1 MIGALQIAQYIL
13 LAGWFFVPAG
23 VSNMA
28 PCFLK
33 GKNPVDMGRNF
44 VDGNRFFG
52 DGKTIEGLIGGT
64 LIGTF
69 FGILQIVILYIT
81 GMDSS
86 MLSFGQ
92 GLDALLVVFLIAL
105 GALFGDLIGSF
116 IKRRLKLKRGQ
127 KAPLMDQYNLVF
139 GVFVLLLAFPIARP
153 WFLEHFI
160 YDWHWI
166 TLVTILVMTYVFHR
180 VINLIAHALGLK
192 KVPW

>member
-1 MIGALQIAQYIL
+1 MIGAVEIIQYIL
-13 LAGWFFVPAG
+13 LAAWFFLPAG

-33 GKNPVDMGRNF
+33 GKTPVDMGKDF
-44 VDGNRFFG
+44 VDGNRLFG

-69 FGILQIVILYIT
+69 FGILQIGLLYIL
-81 GMDSS
+81 GMEDG
-86 MLSFGQ
+86 MMSFGD
-92 GLDALLVVFLIAL
+92 GLGALLVVSLIAF

-127 KAPLMDQYNLVF
+127 KAPLMDQYNLVA
-139 GVFVLLLAFPIARP
+139 GVLILLVSFPIARP

-160 YDWHWI
+160 YEWHWI
-166 TLVTILVMTYVFHR
+166 TLVTVLVATYVLHR